1 MGKRHV
7 SGEVFDTP
15 AQVVETCLLTLT
27 KAVDPGSFDVVVEPS
42 AGSGAFL
49 AAIRHHCLIAID
61 IEPRHPQVARADF
74 LTWQPPDAQGRV
86 LVIGNP
92 PFGQRGA
99 LAMRFVQHAATFA
112 HTIAF
117 ILPRSFRKDTFQ
129 SRVPECFHL
138 VASCDLGTVTFDGPE
153 PASVPTVFQ
162 VWQRQPTPRVSAR
175 RPSNHPDFQLVHA
188 HLSRTPPEV
197 LTSLRADFAF
207 TIPQVGSNF
216 RPRDVQSVERGSHWF
231 VKPHVAGVRDRF
243 ERADYS
249 FLEGMNTAHTSLAK
263 ADIVE
268 AYLRVLSR

>member
-1 MGKRHV
+1 MGKRRV

-15 AQVVETCLLTLT
+15 AEVVEMCVNALMKISKLS
-27 KAVDPGSFDVVVEPS
+27 SFDVVVEPS
-42 AGSGAFL
+42 AGSGAFVQ
-49 AAIRHHCLIAID
+49 AIRHDCLVALD

-74 LTWQPPDAQGRV
+74 LTWQPPPDAGRM

-99 LAMRFVQHAATFA
+99 LAIRFIQHASTFA

-117 ILPRSFRKDTFQ
+117 ILPPSFRKDSFQ
-129 SRVPECFHL
+129 SRIPKSFHL
-138 VASCDLGTVTFDGPE
+138 METCDLGSVTFDGPM
-153 PASVPTVFQ
+153 PTQVPTVFQ
-162 VWQRQPTPRVSAR
+162 VWQRQGRPRPSAR
-175 RPSNHPDFQLVHA
+175 RPSAHPHFDLVHA
-188 HLSRTPPEV
+188 HLSRTAPDV
-197 LTSLRADFAF
+197 LTALRAEFAF

-231 VKPHVAGVRDRF
+231 VKPRIAGVRERF

-249 FLEGMNTAHTSLAK
+249 FLDGMNTAHTSLSK

-268 AYLRVLSR
+268 AYLRVLSP